1 MRKNKFLSVMAVAL
15 AAVQL
20 IRAST
25 VTVQASTLT
34 GAVETDDFI
43 RGVDVSTLDMLEDLG
58 AQYYQ
63 NNVANDALT
72 ILHNNGANYVR
83 LKLWVDPY
91 DEDGNA
97 YGGGNNDYDTT
108 LALAKR
114 AQNLGMNILI
124 DFHLSDF
131 WADPANQIK
140 PKAWEDLSYS
150 ELKETLYS
158 YMKTTLNNFASEG
171 IVPDYGTGWK

>member
-20 IRAST
+20 ISAST

-72 ILHNNGANYVR
+72 ILHNNGAN
-83 LKLWVDPY
+83 
-91 DEDGNA
+91 
-97 YGGGNNDYDTT
+97 
-108 LALAKR
+108 
-114 AQNLGMNILI
+114 
-124 DFHLSDF
+124 
-131 WADPANQIK
+131 
-140 PKAWEDLSYS
+140 
-150 ELKETLYS
+150 
-158 YMKTTLNNFASEG
+158 
-171 IVPDYGTGWK
+171 